1 MLLSVTRTESTVPLG
16 GGTGYTNKHFN
27 QVQGKG
33 REGNLQREE
42 QGAGGILNYTTEV
55 ASILY
60 KS

>member
-1 MLLSVTRTESTVPLG
+1 MFLSVTRTESTVPLG
-16 GGTGYTNKHFN
+16 GGTGYPNKHFN

-33 REGNLQREE
+33 REGNLRKEE
-42 QGAGGILNYTTEV
+42 QEEGGILNYTEV